1 MKSIPVTRR
10 ALLQRINRKLK
21 KVSEVLRATRGE
33 NARADFGD
41 YFILDLDRNA
51 VLHKAVDLEKL
62 GRKKGVLK
70 KFERLVD

>member
-1 MKSIPVTRR
+1 VKSIPVTRR